1 MPRNICCVPGCQV
14 VAEDGVPLHYFPCP
28 EKDAERFHNWVKIIG
43 GAITSLDNTTIRK
56 THRICRQHFQKEFLY
71 PKNRLCKL
79 AVPSLLLPSAD
90 VSAPS
95 PPSISQGAILHCDVT
110 KPITTRTIEYFKP
123 SSSVPFLRRKHFEN
137 KVKRLEQTLR
147 QVLKTKQNFR
157 KRYLL
162 AKKIRKTNAFEIVT
176 KKMSSA
182 AKSLFYMQVKG
193 TGKKPRGRR
202 FTLNEKILALSLYK
216 PSPKAYRLLSQLCV
230 LPSRRTLQNILQ
242 KVDLKPGIN
251 EKIFEHLKKKVS
263 EMPDKHKFCC
273 ILFDEMSIA
282 TNLSYDRAHDKINGF
297 VDNGSKR
304 QPIFADHVLVFMVR
318 GIVKKYKQPI
328 AYSFCSGTTKS
339 VDLKYQ
345 LKNIIEKV
353 QNTGLKV
360 VATVCDQGATNIAAL
375 NQLMEETKG
384 NYLRNDEDYEGGFFE
399 VGSVKIMPIYDPPH
413 LMKGVRNNLL
423 NKNLKYVMDGKVRVA
438 KWCHIEDLF
447 KRSPSF
453 WGVKL
458 AHKLTAQHVVPSMIP
473 KMRVKYCT
481 QVFST
486 SVGVTLGCLAESGC
500 LPKESVDTAHLI
512 MLFDNLFDSV
522 NANYHKEEGKIYRS
536 AVTPNSPHLK
546 FWNKTLP
553 IVRSMKYINNNGK
566 EVTVPSVTSWVK
578 TIEGFK
584 LITNKLRAEGV
595 NSLLLRNLNQDPLEN
610 FFGAIR
616 AHGYNNIM
624 PNSAAFESAFKTL
637 LINNITSPHSI
648 QGNCEKDDSICLKSL
663 KSLIY
668 QNCNVEDANDIM
680 EIIDEHLNIDLINTQ
695 LILESRSRV
704 HVEKCAAIAY
714 CSGWIATKAKKFIF
728 KKCKTC
734 QNNLTSSNNE
744 DFHNY

>member
-1 MPRNICCVPGCQV
+1 
-14 VAEDGVPLHYFPCP
+14 
-28 EKDAERFHNWVKIIG
+28 
-43 GAITSLDNTTIRK
+43 
-56 THRICRQHFQKEFLY
+56 
-71 PKNRLCKL
+71 
-79 AVPSLLLPSAD
+79 
-90 VSAPS
+90 
-95 PPSISQGAILHCDVT
+95 
-110 KPITTRTIEYFKP
+110 
-123 SSSVPFLRRKHFEN
+123 
-137 KVKRLEQTLR
+137 
-147 QVLKTKQNFR
+147 
-157 KRYLL
+157 
-162 AKKIRKTNAFEIVT
+162 
-176 KKMSSA
+176 MSSA

-522 NANYHKEEGKIYRS
+522 N
-536 AVTPNSPHLK
+536 
-546 FWNKTLP
+546 
-553 IVRSMKYINNNGK
+553 
-566 EVTVPSVTSWVK
+566 
-578 TIEGFK
+578 
-584 LITNKLRAEGV
+584 
-595 NSLLLRNLNQDPLEN
+595 
-610 FFGAIR
+610 
-616 AHGYNNIM
+616 
-624 PNSAAFESAFKTL
+624 
-637 LINNITSPHSI
+637 
-648 QGNCEKDDSICLKSL
+648 
-663 KSLIY
+663 
-668 QNCNVEDANDIM
+668 
-680 EIIDEHLNIDLINTQ
+680 
-695 LILESRSRV
+695 
-704 HVEKCAAIAY
+704 
-714 CSGWIATKAKKFIF
+714 
-728 KKCKTC
+728 
-734 QNNLTSSNNE
+734 
-744 DFHNY
+744 